1 MAELLAPAGNL
12 ACALAA
18 FDAGADAVY
27 AGLKKFNARERTE
40 NFSPEEL
47 SKLLAYTRRHGKKV
61 YITFN
66 TLIKEEELEE
76 AYNFLA
82 LLDELRPDAL
92 ILQDPG
98 VIALAKAHFPHLI
111 LHGSTQ
117 MGIHNSAGLHTAKAM
132 GLSRVILERQTTLQ
146 EVKKIFTHLPNG
158 MELEL
163 FIHGALCCCV
173 SGSCLFSSYLGGWSG
188 NRGKCKQPCRRRYR
202 SEEGNGFFLSA
213 QDLCMIDHIPEL
225 MQMPVASFKIEG
237 RLRRSDYVAATVGA
251 YRMAM
256 DAASDPDAFAK
267 ALPQAK
273 NLLAKSL
280 GRKWSE
286 GFYFPRSY
294 PTLLKYDAMGVSGL
308 LAGKVLSCEKN
319 GFLAETFRPLFPGDT
334 VRIQPPTGDE
344 GPAMELTK
352 ISRRDP
358 KGKTIFIHA
367 DKEIP
372 VGGFLYK
379 ISGKTND
386 YSARIEK
393 MEESKPFLDL
403 SILLTREKITIS
415 RKGGEILWEK
425 TLALEEAKNRAS
437 NEARIGGE
445 MRHIQHPA
453 FQIGNVEVKEEGFP
467 FLPASTLKELR
478 KEFAASLPEEISMAK
493 SSSAY
498 IGAPPPSPA
507 AGKGK
512 KVLTILLPRGK
523 KVKLTP
529 EEEKILVISR
539 KAEESPAP
547 HEECFLPF
555 HLPENKWHEEGK
567 YLKKYLE
574 KGGRLLRFPSLYC
587 FTLLEE
593 VLKEMGKNAPGKE
606 ELFITTAMPLPLCNH
621 KGVETMIQL
630 GASCCMASSELSRQ
644 EAEAFAAASPIPLEY
659 TTCARPVL
667 LATRA
672 QLPNGVRSLTDTRNE
687 RFLLEKEDHLTL
699 LLPETPVKV
708 ELPKGITREFRDYRY
723 MTGKEEKS
731 SRFNFDHLLA

>member
-47 SKLLAYTRRHGKKV
+47 SKLLACTKKHGKKV

-76 AYNFLA
+76 AYNFLY
-82 LLDELRPDAL
+82 LLNELRPDAL

-98 VIALAKAHFPHLI
+98 VIELAKNNFPHLV

-117 MGIHNSAGLHTAKAM
+117 MGIHNSAGLRTAGAL

-146 EVKKIFTHLPNG
+146 EVEKILKEPIG
-158 MELEL
+158 DMEVEL
-163 FIHGALCCCV
+163 FIHGALCCCI

-225 MQMPVASFKIEG
+225 MKLPIASFKIEG
-237 RLRRSDYVAATVGA
+237 RLRRSDYVASTVGA

-256 DAASDPDAFAK
+256 DAAKDPEEFARV
-267 ALPQAK
+267 LPQAK

-294 PTLLKYDAMGVSGL
+294 SSLLKYDAMGVSGL
-308 LAGKVLSCEKN
+308 LTGKVISCEKN
-319 GFLAETFRPLFPGDT
+319 GFLAETFRGLFPGDT
-334 VRIQPPTGDE
+334 IRIQPTTGDE

-358 KGKTIFIHA
+358 KGKTIFIHS

-372 VGGFLYK
+372 PGGFIYK
-379 ISGKTND
+379 IAGKTAD
-386 YSARIEK
+386 YSSRIEK
-393 MEESKPFLDL
+393 MELSKPFLDL
-403 SILLTREKITIS
+403 SLFLSRNKLSIAEKDG
-415 RKGGEILWEK
+415 KLLWEK
-425 TLALEEAKNRAS
+425 MLSLEEAKKKGSNANRI
-437 NEARIGGE
+437 EE
-445 MRHIQHPA
+445 ELKHIQHPS
-453 FQIGNVEVKEEGFP
+453 FQIGVVEVKEEGFP
-467 FLPASTLKELR
+467 FLPASILKELR
-478 KEFAASLPEEISMAK
+478 KEFALALGEDLKVETSPP
-493 SSSAY
+493 
-498 IGAPPPSPA
+498 APLEKPLLS
-507 AGKGK
+507 GREKEK
-512 KVLTILLPRGK
+512 RVLTILLPRGK
-523 KVKLTP
+523 KIKLSK

-539 KAEESPAP
+539 MAQDEPAP
-547 HEECFLPF
+547 HEELCLPF
-555 HLPENKWHEEGK
+555 HLPEGLWQKEGK
-567 YLKKYLE
+567 FLQKYLE

-587 FTLLEE
+587 FALLED
-593 VLKEMGKNAPGKE
+593 VLKNMGKNAPEKE
-606 ELFITTAMPLPLCNH
+606 ELFITTAMPLPLTNH
-621 KGVETMIQL
+621 LGAEKMAKL
-630 GASCCMASSELSRQ
+630 GASAVMISQELSRE
-644 EAEAFAAASPIPLEY
+644 EAEKFAFSSPIMVEFTTHTRPL
-659 TTCARPVL
+659 L

-672 QLPNGVRSLTDTRNE
+672 HLPPKVETLTDLKNE
-687 RFLLEKEDHLTL
+687 KFLLKREGHLTML
-699 LLPETPVKV
+699 FPETPVKV
-708 ELPKGITREFRDYRY
+708 PLPAGIRREFRDYRF

-731 SRFNFDHLLA
+731 SSFNFEHTLA